1 MKEDVKEQNKL
12 NEFRLKEVHDLLHED
27 IHQQFIE
34 INAFVRDCAAKEKR
48 ASENVRNYSARK
60 ILRRYSKWPSLSDRR
75 GAEETGR
82 AEQEHSNARGRSEE
96 INRVQ
101 GHNRSRGE

>member
-48 ASENVRNYSARK
+48 ASENVRN
-60 ILRRYSKWPSLSDRR
+60 
-75 GAEETGR
+75 
-82 AEQEHSNARGRSEE
+82 
-96 INRVQ
+96 
-101 GHNRSRGE
+101 